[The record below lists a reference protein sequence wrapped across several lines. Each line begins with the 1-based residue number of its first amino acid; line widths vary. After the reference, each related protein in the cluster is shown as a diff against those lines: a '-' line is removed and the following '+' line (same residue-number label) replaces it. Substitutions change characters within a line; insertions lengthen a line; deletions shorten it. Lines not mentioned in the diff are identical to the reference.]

1 MGYWYDEEYEGKT
14 RYGMKVRSVLFEGRS
29 PFQKVEIVDSIHYGP
44 TLVIDGVFMTSERE
58 EHFYHE
64 MLVQPAMT
72 TAPRIGRVLIVGG
85 GDGGTARETLRHE
98 EVESV
103 TLVEID
109 EMVVEA
115 CRAHMPTLGLPKD
128 DRLEVVIGDG
138 IDYAARAAEGSYD
151 VVFLDGC
158 DPVGPSEGLFNVEFY
173 RSCRRLLTPDGVFAA
188 QTASPILLEDL
199 FLATVRALREVFPKV
214 VTCFGPA
221 PLYASDQWSWTLCSN
236 DLDHLAVD
244 DARARRVEEVSKYW
258 NREIHAGAFAL
269 SNELKK
275 TLG

>member
-29 PFQKVEIVDSIHYGP
+29 PFQKVEIVDSIYYGP

-85 GDGGTARETLRHE
+85 GDGGTARETLRHD

-115 CRAHMPTLGLPKD
+115 CRAHMPTLGLPED
-128 DRLEVVIGDG
+128 DRLELVVGDG

-173 RSCRRLLTPDGVFAA
+173 RSVRRLLTPDGVFAA
-188 QTASPILLEDL
+188 QTGSPILLEDL
-199 FLATVRALREVFPKV
+199 FLETVRALREVFPKV
-214 VTCFGPA
+214 ATCFGPA

-244 DARARRVEEVSKYW
+244 DARARRVEAATKYW

-269 SNELKK
+269 SNELKRI
-275 TLG
+275 LG